1 MISSVMT
8 QPPAAPAHAVP
19 AADLRRFEVFAGL
32 TDEEL
37 GWIADRCELIR
48 LDQGGVLFE
57 AGTKAEWMYLCI
69 DGVLQLR
76 RENQSAEV
84 PMFTVR
90 AGEITGTIPFSRM
103 VEYPVT
109 ARATTDARIARFPKS
124 AFPDLLRRLPALEP
138 RLVAMLADRVRE
150 VTKRDQQ
157 QEKLGAL
164 GRLAAGLAHE
174 LNNPAAAAR
183 RAATD
188 LRVRLDDL
196 TRRSIDLADSG
207 VSCTAAGTLDQ
218 LRSEIMRG
226 APSAAADPVTRSDD
240 EDAVAAWLEREGLAE
255 PWIGA
260 ATFVAAGLTV
270 PRLAAVVDAL
280 PPQGRKAALEWL
292 ECALAADAL
301 LAGVENAAKRIAD
314 LVGAVKSFTR
324 MDRQGDM
331 AELDLREGLETTL
344 ALFAHRL
351 RDRGVVLSRE
361 YARDLPRIAGSATEL
376 NQVWANLIANAIDAA
391 GDGGH
396 VTVRTQLEGTTAI
409 VEVADDGPGVPA
421 SLQDRIWEPFFTTK
435 AVGQGTGL
443 GLDIS
448 RRIVEEH
455 GGEITL
461 ESEPGNTRFA
471 VRLPLHRQSPD
482 ANPDPRS

>member
-1 MISSVMT
+1 M
-8 QPPAAPAHAVP
+8 
-19 AADLRRFEVFAGL
+19 
-32 TDEEL
+32 DEEL
-37 GWIADRCELIR
+37 DWIASRCELIQ
-48 LDQGGVLFE
+48 LEPGAVLFE
-57 AGTKAEWMYLCI
+57 PGTKAEWMYLCI

-76 RENQSAEV
+76 RENHATEA
-84 PMFTVR
+84 PLFTVR
-90 AGEITGTIPFSRM
+90 SGDITGMIPFSRM

-109 ARATTDARIARFPKS
+109 ARASTATRIARFPKS
-124 AFPDLLRRLPALEP
+124 AFPDLLHHLPALEP

-150 VTKRDQQ
+150 ATKRDQQ
-157 QEKLGAL
+157 QEKLSAL

-207 VSCTAAGTLDQ
+207 VSCTAAGALDQ
-218 LRSEIMRG
+218 LRSEIMR
-226 APSAAADPVTRSDD
+226 AVPSAAANPVARSDD
-240 EDAVAAWLEREGLAE
+240 EDAVSAWLEREELDE

-270 PRLAAVVDAL
+270 PRLEAVVESL
-280 PPQGRKAALEWL
+280 PPRGRKAALEWL

-314 LVGAVKSFTR
+314 LVGAVKTFTR

-331 AELDLREGLETTL
+331 AELDIREGLETTL
-344 ALFAHRL
+344 ALFSHRL
-351 RDRGVVLSRE
+351 RDRGVVLTRE
-361 YARDLPRIAGSATEL
+361 YAPAVPRIAGSATEL
-376 NQVWANLIANAIDAA
+376 NQVWANLVANAIDAA
-391 GDGGH
+391 GEHGH
-396 VTVRTQLEGTTAI
+396 VTVRTQLEGTTVI
-409 VEVADDGPGVPA
+409 VEVSDDGPGVPA
-421 SLQDRIWEPFFTTK
+421 ALQDRIWEPFFTTK

-471 VRLPLHRQSPD
+471 VRLPIRRE
-482 ANPDPRS
+482 AA